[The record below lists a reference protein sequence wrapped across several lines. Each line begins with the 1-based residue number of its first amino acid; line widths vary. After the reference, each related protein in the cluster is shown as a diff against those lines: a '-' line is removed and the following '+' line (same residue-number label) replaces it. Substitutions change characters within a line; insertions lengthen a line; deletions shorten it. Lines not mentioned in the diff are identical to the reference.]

1 MKYDVT
7 ATDRPLMPVEL
18 ICKVDGLTMPKPEFR
33 FDDARRWRFDYCW
46 PEQKVALE
54 IEGGVFTRGRHT
66 RPTGFLK
73 DMEKYN
79 RAAELGYR
87 IFRCTPT
94 TIHVGMRLVGR
105 ALLGLNDG
113 AETAGA
119 R

>member
-1 MKYDVT
+1 MH
-7 ATDRPLMPVEL
+7 PVEL
-18 ICKVDGLTMPKPEFR
+18 ICKADGLPMPTPEYR
-33 FDDARRWRFDYCW
+33 FDSKRRWRIDFCW
-46 PEQKVALE
+46 PAYLVALE

-66 RPTGFLK
+66 RPTGFLR

-94 TIHVGMRLVGR
+94 TIHVGMQSVSR
-105 ALLGLNDG
+105 ALREGVTLW
-113 AETAGA
+113 